1 MCIAVPLLFQVK
13 DTGCRMFNRPPDVE
27 FMCLTPGHSP
37 DVKDRHLVERHL
49 YVPQRETVGVRLA
62 GLNPLP

>member
-1 MCIAVPLLFQVK
+1 
-13 DTGCRMFNRPPDVE
+13 MFNRPPDVE

-37 DVKDRHLVERHL
+37 AVKDRHLVERHL